1 MRNEK
6 NFSIIIPTKNR
17 KEYLREAIESI
28 LNQNEKN
35 MEIIIIDDNSTDGTA
50 NMIKEY
56 CNKYDNFIYIKND
69 KNLFAHHSRKRGYNY
84 ATGKYIIFMDDDDFY
99 IDNDF
104 FCDAK
109 KIMEEDK
116 SISTVI
122 ASTID
127 FKKNKFGKSINLNGN
142 GKILNKDYLNKF
154 EIHYNKP
161 SSTLTMIIKKD
172 FLIKMN
178 LENSKMVND
187 TCIYL
192 NAVFNGNVYLINK
205 SVAAYRIHE
214 NNISNK
220 KFKFNFII
228 DCLNEKNRI
237 YKLGIKEKKI
247 IDPKYWYYK
256 QIRKSVYYFIYSSN
270 KDFCT
275 ICLILCWILFHNHG
289 TLKLF
294 IKDFINYLK

>member
-1 MRNEK
+1 MK
-6 NFSIIIPTKNR
+6 PLISVIIPTHNR
-17 KEYLREAIESI
+17 KEFVIQAIESI
-28 LNQNEKN
+28 KKQEYDNI
-35 MEIIIIDDNSTDGTA
+35 EIIIIDDCSTDDTLVS
-50 NMIKEY
+50 
-56 CNKYDNFIYIKND
+56 IKNLSKSID
-69 KNLFAHHSRKRGYNY
+69 NIKILSNSETLFANNSRKKGLKIAN
-84 ATGKYIIFMDDDDFY
+84 GKYIVFMDDDDFY
-99 IDNDF
+99 IDNNF
-104 FCDAK
+104 FGDSI

-122 ASTID
+122 GSTTD
-127 FKKNKFGKSINLNGN
+127 FKKNKFGKSIDLNGN
-142 GKILNKDYLNKF
+142 GKILNRDYLNKF

-161 SSTLTMIIKKD
+161 NSTLTMVIKKD

-178 LENSKMVND
+178 FENSKMVND

-192 NAVFNGNVYLINK
+192 NAIFNGNVYLINK

-237 YKLGIKEKKI
+237 YKLGIKEKKFI
-247 IDPKYWYYK
+247 NSNYWYYK
-256 QIRKSVYYFIYSSN
+256 QIRKSAYYFIYSSN
-270 KDFCT
+270 KDFYT
-275 ICLILCWILFHNHG
+275 ICVILCWLLFHNHG

-294 IKDFINYLK
+294 IKDFINYFK